1 MADGLLSN
9 ESAIEFFKHEV
20 EDAMARQHLK
30 TSDWTSYY
38 VVNLLATFAA
48 GDRRPSAALDDEAL
62 GLRLARALQAEGSA
76 QREALRRVGD
86 HSLFL
91 VGFFSDSLSNRLV
104 DVDYYI
110 SLGGSAYG
118 HLASR
123 DEEAFADVFGE
134 IAEKFVPLVD
144 VLADISDR
152 ASIGT
157 NRDLLRLYGR
167 WVQTGSPRHGNLL
180 TEMGILPSLSAPTR
194 PQ

>member
-1 MADGLLSN
+1 
-9 ESAIEFFKHEV
+9 V
-20 EDAMARQHLK
+20 
-30 TSDWTSYY
+30 
-38 VVNLLATFAA
+38 
-48 GDRRPSAALDDEAL
+48 
-62 GLRLARALQAEGSA
+62 RLARALQAEGSA

-91 VGFFSDSLSNRLV
+91 VGFFADSLSNRLV

-118 HLASR
+118 HLANR

-134 IAEKFVPLVD
+134 MAEKFVPLVD

-152 ASIGT
+152 AAIGT
-157 NRDLLRLYGR
+157 NRDLLRLYDR
-167 WVQTGSPRHGNLL
+167 WVRTGSPRHGNLL
-180 TEMGILPSLSAPTR
+180 TEMGIMPSLAAPAR

>member
-1 MADGLLSN
+1 MADGLFSN
-9 ESAIEFFKHEV
+9 ESAIEFFKQEV

-38 VVNLLATFAA
+38 VVNLLASFVAA
-48 GDRRPSAALDDEAL
+48 DRGPSATPDEEPL
-62 GLRLARALQAEGSA
+62 GVRLVRALQAEGSA

-86 HSLFL
+86 RSLFL
-91 VGFFSDSLSNRLV
+91 VGFFPDSLANRLV

-118 HLASR
+118 RLASR
-123 DEEAFADVFGE
+123 EDDAFADVFGE
-134 IAEKFVPLVD
+134 MSEKFVPLVD

-152 ASIGT
+152 TSVGN
-157 NRDLLRLYGR
+157 NRDLLRLYDR
-167 WVQTGSPRHGNLL
+167 WVRTGSQRDCGLL
-180 TEMGILPSLSAPTR
+180 TEIGLLPSLTAPTR

>member
-9 ESAIEFFKHEV
+9 ESAIEFFKHLV
-20 EDAMARQHLK
+20 EEAMG
-30 TSDWTSYY
+30 
-38 VVNLLATFAA
+38 V
-48 GDRRPSAALDDEAL
+48 
-62 GLRLARALQAEGSA
+62 RLARALQAEGSA

-118 HLASR
+118 HLANR

-134 IAEKFVPLVD
+134 I
-144 VLADISDR
+144 SDR
-152 ASIGT
+152 AAIGT
-157 NRDLLRLYGR
+157 NRDLLRLYDR
-167 WVQTGSPRHGNLL
+167 WVRTGSPRHGNLL
-180 TEMGILPSLSAPTR
+180 TEMGIMPSLAAPA
-194 PQ
+194 

>member
-1 MADGLLSN
+1 M
-9 ESAIEFFKHEV
+9 
-20 EDAMARQHLK
+20 
-30 TSDWTSYY
+30 
-38 VVNLLATFAA
+38 
-48 GDRRPSAALDDEAL
+48 
-62 GLRLARALQAEGSA
+62 RLARALQAEGTA

-152 ASIGT
+152 ASIST
-157 NRDLLRLYGR
+157 NRDLL
-167 WVQTGSPRHGNLL
+167 GSTTAG
-180 TEMGILPSLSAPTR
+180 SDWQSAPR
-194 PQ
+194 

>member
-20 EDAMARQHLK
+20 EDAMARRHVT

-38 VVNLLATFAA
+38 VVNLLAAFVAP
-48 GDRRPSAALDDEAL
+48 DRGSSTTLDAEPL
-62 GLRLARALQAEGSA
+62 GLRLARALRAEGTT

-91 VGFFSDSLSNRLV
+91 AGFFADSLANRLV
-104 DVDYYI
+104 DIDYYI

-118 HLASR
+118 RLASR
-123 DEEAFADVFGE
+123 DDDAFAEVFGE
-134 IAEKFVPLVD
+134 MAEKFVPLVD

-152 ASIGT
+152 SAVGT
-157 NRDLLRLYGR
+157 NRDLLRLYDR
-167 WVQTGSPRHGNLL
+167 WVRTGSQRDGGLL
-180 TEMGILPSLSAPTR
+180 TEMGLLPSSGAPTR